1 MTQDETG
8 KILSTILEVYP
19 SFRKDR
25 NIRATQAVWARIF
38 ANTPYELVEQ
48 ALLSYI
54 ATDTKGFPP
63 PPGALNE
70 RIYQARELSG
80 PNENDAWTLVLRA
93 ISRGIYNSAEEFEKL
108 PEDIRRIIGHPRQLY
123 EWAFL
128 DSHEVNT
135 VIASNFKRA
144 WRARKEAE
152 KLLGPAFPPALKE
165 AEDHTNSQFII
176 HNSQL

>member
-1 MTQDETG
+1 VTQDETG
-8 KILSTILEVYP
+8 RILSTISEVYP

-38 ANTPYELVEQ
+38 ANTPYSQVEQ

-54 ATDTKGFPP
+54 ATDAKGFPP
-63 PPGALNE
+63 VPGALNE
-70 RIYQARELSG
+70 RIHQARELAG
-80 PNENDAWTLVLRA
+80 LNENEAWMLVLRA

-108 PEDIRRIIGHPRQLY
+108 PEDIRRIVGAPRQLY

-135 VIASNFKRA
+135 VIASNFKRS

-152 KLLGPAFPPALKE
+152 KLLGPAFPPAFPE
-165 AEDHTNSQFII
+165 AETRSLPQPPDDEQK
-176 HNSQL
+176 